1 MNAFQKEVAR
11 NNFRQEL
18 IAIATLTALCLV
30 VLIASLVV
38 YAETAERFT
47 QFLISAGMGAVGVI
61 VGLLKFIGRQR
72 LGTS

>member
-18 IAIATLTALCLV
+18 IAIATLTVLCLV

-38 YAETAERFT
+38 YAETTERFP
-47 QFLISAGMGAVGVI
+47 QFLISAGMGAIGVI
-61 VGLLKFIGRQR
+61 IGLLKFMSRQR

>member
-18 IAIATLTALCLV
+18 IAIATLAALCLV

-38 YAETAERFT
+38 YAETAERFP
-47 QFLISAGMGAVGVI
+47 QFLISAGMGGVGFIIGV
-61 VGLLKFIGRQR
+61 LKFMGRQR

>member
-18 IAIATLTALCLV
+18 IAIATLTAMCLV
-30 VLIASLVV
+30 VLIASLIV
-38 YAETAERFT
+38 YVETAPRFP
-47 QFLISAGMGAVGVI
+47 QFLISAGMGAVGFI
-61 VGLLKFIGRQR
+61 VGALKFSRRKR